1 MRRSVPLGTPSLLLA
16 TVHRNHPRIGWYLHQ
31 QIPLVNDCCELVDGV
46 AAEDGIVRLYEVNNI
61 NGYDFRPH
69 GGVLPD
75 GHIDINLAQC
85 LNSFVTE
92 AI

>member
-1 MRRSVPLGTPSLLLA
+1 
-16 TVHRNHPRIGWYLHQ
+16 
-31 QIPLVNDCCELVDGV
+31 VNDRRELVDSV
-46 AAEDGIVRLYEVNNI
+46 AAEDGIVWVYEVNI
-61 NGYDFRPH
+61 KGYDFRPH
-69 GGVLPD
+69 GGILPK